1 MVVNSIE
8 NIRWFMVF
16 NSTFNNVSVILS
28 YIVWVSFYWW
38 SKLEYPEK
46 TLYKCDI
53 MKKRMMVLS
62 YLPTYK

>member
-38 SKLEYPEK
+38 SKPEYPEK